1 MRAFFKTT
9 VLYLLAAIAL
19 TAILHGDWGAAFR
32 EGLDVASA
40 FARITGAA
48 LVDALP
54 LALPLLLLIRPAR
67 SLMRLRN
74 AVVVVV
80 ASTFL
85 QAGFLLFKSAI
96 PELVPFYA
104 DPVLAEVDRHLLF
117 GRDAWEIAHALT
129 PAALAA
135 WFSLIYL
142 TLWSVV
148 AYAFPVLVAASDDD
162 WARARRYVWLF
173 FLSWVVTGNILALA
187 GSSVGPIYYDRLLAT
202 DRFAQMQISLEA
214 NGFSQ
219 GSIAALQARLW
230 ENSTGVMSFISAFP
244 SVHVAVA
251 AVVALYVRERARW
264 AWPVGDAFLALIL
277 LISVYS
283 GYHYFVDGI
292 VGVAVV
298 WALHAALLRREAGLG

>member
-104 DPVLAEVDRHLLF
+104 DPVLAEVD
-117 GRDAWEIAHALT
+117 
-129 PAALAA
+129 
-135 WFSLIYL
+135 
-142 TLWSVV
+142 
-148 AYAFPVLVAASDDD
+148 
-162 WARARRYVWLF
+162 
-173 FLSWVVTGNILALA
+173 
-187 GSSVGPIYYDRLLAT
+187 
-202 DRFAQMQISLEA
+202 
-214 NGFSQ
+214 
-219 GSIAALQARLW
+219 
-230 ENSTGVMSFISAFP
+230 
-244 SVHVAVA
+244 
-251 AVVALYVRERARW
+251 
-264 AWPVGDAFLALIL
+264 
-277 LISVYS
+277 
-283 GYHYFVDGI
+283 
-292 VGVAVV
+292 
-298 WALHAALLRREAGLG
+298 